1 MNEQE
6 AAAYYQQHK
15 DDPDLWG
22 DEEPSPVPPGAKVR
36 VVGWRAPATF
46 LHYEDPYDIPL
57 NGDEDEEC

>member
-22 DEEPSPVPPGAKVR
+22 DEEPSPVPPGAMVR
-36 VVGWRAPATF
+36 VVRRHTPLPGPQWWVAINGW
-46 LHYEDPYDIPL
+46 D
-57 NGDEDEEC
+57 DEDEEC